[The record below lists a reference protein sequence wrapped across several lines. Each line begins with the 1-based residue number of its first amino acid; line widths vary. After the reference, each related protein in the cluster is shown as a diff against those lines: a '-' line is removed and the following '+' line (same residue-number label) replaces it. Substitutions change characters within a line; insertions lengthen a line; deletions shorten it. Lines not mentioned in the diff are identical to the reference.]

1 LSDEADQETDS
12 DDDVA
17 PANVRFAGRLGACE
31 STGCGD
37 GGGGGG
43 GVAAG
48 GGGGGGVAAG
58 GGGGGGV
65 PPGAGACVPLPVGVY
80 PGTELPDGDV
90 PAGVAQGA
98 VLETTDA
105 GLERLPARS

>member
-17 PANVRFAGRLGACE
+17 PANVRFAGVLGACE
-31 STGCGD
+31 STGCGAGGGGGGVVAGGG

-43 GVAAG
+43 GVLLPAG
-48 GGGGGGVAAG
+48 AGAGVLLPAGEYPGEELSAGGVA
-58 GGGGGGV
+58 
-65 PPGAGACVPLPVGVY
+65 
-80 PGTELPDGDV
+80 
-90 PAGVAQGA
+90 AGVAQGA

-105 GLERLPARS
+105 AIDRLPARS